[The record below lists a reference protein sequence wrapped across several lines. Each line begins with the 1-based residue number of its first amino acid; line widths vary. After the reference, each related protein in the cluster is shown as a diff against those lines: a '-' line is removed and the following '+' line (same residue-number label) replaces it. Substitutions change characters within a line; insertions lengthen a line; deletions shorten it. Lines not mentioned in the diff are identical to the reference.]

1 MWAPQR
7 GHMSTCCQR
16 GEWENTASSG
26 DEVSLQVVMPRSR
39 SLAPPSRW
47 HHTGCERLQGAIGRG
62 PTWRPSKQTNILCGV
77 EPALADTNSRKPI
90 NCVFTIIFK
99 NPLKTHLPLGW
110 KHCLSLYVSAWIY
123 ALYLRAARINSRQ
136 LLLQSSLLSLPASP
150 PSHHTHT
157 HTCTHTLFQMVLAN
171 ASRNPPLHKDKV
183 VVFHPFLLQSAAKKL
198 IFSHVNPRLRNTWR
212 QRGVFIE
219 TALTCNLFFF
229 SSFPVLCTHAALPAH
244 CLKIQ
249 YQVYWPGVSNEDIT
263 NKTSRKTEY

>member
-110 KHCLSLYVSAWIY
+110 KHCLSLYVSANMHCIEQ
-123 ALYLRAARINSRQ
+123 LESTVINYCF
-136 LLLQSSLLSLPASP
+136 SLPSFHSLP
-150 PSHHTHT
+150 RLPVITHTHT
-157 HTCTHTLFQMVLAN
+157 HAHTLSFRWFWPTQAETHL
-171 ASRNPPLHKDKV
+171 STRTKWL
-183 VVFHPFLLQSAAKKL
+183 
-198 IFSHVNPRLRNTWR
+198 FSTLS
-212 QRGVFIE
+212 
-219 TALTCNLFFF
+219 C
-229 SSFPVLCTHAALPAH
+229 SSQQQ
-244 CLKIQ
+244 K
-249 YQVYWPGVSNEDIT
+249 N
-263 NKTSRKTEY
+263 